1 MIQMEQIDWESVVIK
16 VEGML
21 DGDSEIQ
28 AIPSDVVSLA
38 QMLVQTGNNNEDTRE
53 SLTNSIKGMLKP
65 YPGYPWKR
73 GNQGILPAAARAVV
87 DSACDEIRA
96 AAHTFFTETQTYTQP
111 LLRKHGKSK
120 GAPVYV
126 DADDYS
132 NSLAKKARKAATE
145 LFRDGEWDG
154 SLAGLADCSEY
165 DYTEEE

>member
-1 MIQMEQIDWESVVIK
+1 MEQIDWESVVIK
-16 VEGML
+16 VESML
-21 DGDSEIQ
+21 DADRGVQ

-38 QMLVQTGNNNEDTRE
+38 RKMLRTGNNNEDTWD
-53 SLTNSIKGMLKP
+53 SLTNSIKGLLKP
-65 YPGYPWKR
+65 YPGYPWKS
-73 GNQGILPAAARAVV
+73 GNPGILPVAAIAVV

-120 GAPVYV
+120 GSPVYV

-165 DYTEEE
+165 D

>member
-1 MIQMEQIDWESVVIK
+1 MI
-16 VEGML
+16 
-21 DGDSEIQ
+21 
-28 AIPSDVVSLA
+28 
-38 QMLVQTGNNNEDTRE
+38 QTGNNNDEMWD
-53 SLTNSIKGMLKP
+53 SMTNSIKGLLEP
-65 YPGYPWKR
+65 YPGYPWPP
-73 GNQGILPAAARAVV
+73 GNQGILNYAAAAVV

-120 GAPVYV
+120 GSPVYV